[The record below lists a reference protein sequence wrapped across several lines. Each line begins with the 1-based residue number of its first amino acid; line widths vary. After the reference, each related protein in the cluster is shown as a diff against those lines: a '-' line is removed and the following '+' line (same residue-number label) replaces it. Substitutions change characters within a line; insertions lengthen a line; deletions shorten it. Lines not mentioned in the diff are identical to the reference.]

1 MSGTKITTAQV
12 YPKINFSGDKSIIF
26 TPADKE
32 DDIATWEKIIKYYGS
47 DLTNTDL
54 SSNILELK
62 EKKRASNA
70 TANTFATY
78 YTLSVKYPVTTESG
92 VVNKTVQPS
101 FVAKNLVSSNGRKRP
116 QHAASLKEYDDYN
129 FLITENNNMTQY
141 GKQFFYVMRHISLT
155 FYHFIS
161 ESLSKP
167 PSIPCNTH
175 KKENQTVWVALDSPS
190 VFMQTTMFAPNRGTF
205 NPNNKFAFGELNEVD
220 GKKVLRFKPVT
231 YNQNSN
237 LEAARSKFIANIA
250 PKDSTIFK
258 CSIGFTIMCG
268 ATGASV
274 SAVMKDTQFI
284 TNQNSTSS
292 FEDEIELDDGMNMD
306 DLISKM
312 KVVDREKPEAVEE
325 PEEPEKIEVG
335 KMSTDEASAIAD
347 LLGN

>member
-175 KKENQTVWVALDSPS
+175 KKETKQYGLHLI
-190 VFMQTTMFAPNRGTF
+190 R
-205 NPNNKFAFGELNEVD
+205 
-220 GKKVLRFKPVT
+220 LRFSCKL
-231 YNQNSN
+231 QC
-237 LEAARSKFIANIA
+237 LRLIAEHLT
-250 PKDSTIFK
+250 P
-258 CSIGFTIMCG
+258 
-268 ATGASV
+268 
-274 SAVMKDTQFI
+274 I
-284 TNQNSTSS
+284 TNSHLVNLMKLMVRK
-292 FEDEIELDDGMNMD
+292 FC
-306 DLISKM
+306 DLNQLLTI
-312 KVVDREKPEAVEE
+312 
-325 PEEPEKIEVG
+325 KIR
-335 KMSTDEASAIAD
+335 I
-347 LLGN
+347 